1 MAGSTTAFR
10 NREHPFLQILFP
22 TVIVVER
29 YDVGMTDGTSGN
41 HQEPPSPEGPPGGS
55 AVFLLSRLG
64 FEASRRF
71 HDVLSNAGLDP
82 RQFGVLNVIALN
94 EGKSQQ
100 ALAEPLQIPPSRMV
114 AVVDQLEHSKLVER
128 RRNSDDRRA
137 NALYLT
143 PKGKRVLGDARRLA
157 MDNEREFTAP
167 LKPEEREQ
175 LLRLLRRLAAEQD
188 LPIGV
193 HPGLIAFS

>member
-10 NREHPFLQILFP
+10 NKEHPFLQILFP
-22 TVIVVER
+22 TVIVIER

-114 AVVDQLEHSKLVER
+114 AVVDQL
-128 RRNSDDRRA
+128 A

-143 PKGKRVLGDARRLA
+143 PKGKRVLGDARQLA

-175 LLRLLRRLAAEQD
+175 LRRLLRRLAAEQD